1 MIYLDNNATTQPSP
15 AVAQALHVATTT
27 LFANPSSVHRP
38 GQEARHALELARKEL
53 ATLLGVPPRELVL
66 TSSGTESINLAI
78 RGVLEAR
85 TARYENAPPNPK
97 PQGGGHPTQGGRLS
111 THGGGHPTKGGG
123 LSTQGGGLSSPRE
136 GLSSPRHRTPPPT
149 IITTRLEHAAVRDL
163 ALHLQQ
169 QGRAEVRWL
178 PLDARGIADPAAL
191 EPLLDDRTA
200 LVSVQWAN
208 NETGVIQPVE
218 RLAEI
223 CRARGVPFHCD
234 AVQWVGKMPMPEA
247 LPCDLLTFSTH
258 KFHGPKGVGGLW
270 VRRGVGLV
278 PQTIGTQETD
288 RRGGTESV
296 AAIVAA
302 GVAAREAAAWL
313 ADPAA
318 RAKVA
323 TLRDHFE
330 TEIVARTPGSVVN
343 SRDCPRLWN
352 TTNIAF
358 PALEAEA
365 MLMLLSERGLAASA
379 GAACSSGS
387 LDPSPVLL
395 AMGVPEPL
403 AHGSIRFS
411 LSRNT
416 TEAEIDKAIEI
427 VVAAANQL
435 GRSSAASL

>member
-15 AVAQALHVATTT
+15 AVAQAIHVATTT
-27 LFANPSSVHRP
+27 LWANPSSVHRP

-78 RGVLEAR
+78 RGVLETHTTR
-85 TARYENAPPNPK
+85 QQNTLPNPN
-97 PQGGGHPTQGGRLS
+97 PRGGGHSIQ
-111 THGGGHPTKGGG
+111 GGG
-123 LSTQGGGLSSPRE
+123 LSTQGD
-136 GLSSPRHRTPPPT
+136 GLSSPRHRTPLPT
-149 IITTRLEHAAVRDL
+149 IITTRLEHTAVRDL
-163 ALHLQQ
+163 TIHLER
-169 QGRAEVRWL
+169 QGQAEVRWL
-178 PLDARGIADPAAL
+178 PLDSRGIADPAAL
-191 EPLLDDRTA
+191 DALLDDRTA

-223 CRARGVPFHCD
+223 CRANGVPFHCD

-247 LPCDLLTFSTH
+247 IPCDLLTFSAH

-296 AAIVAA
+296 AAIVGA

-323 TLRDHFE
+323 ALRDRFE
-330 TEIVARTPGSVVN
+330 TEIIRRTPSAPSTPGATIN

-352 TTNIAF
+352 TTSIAF

-395 AMGVPEPL
+395 SMGIPEPL

-416 TEAEIDKAIEI
+416 TDAEINDAIEI
-427 VVAAANQL
+427 VVAAATQL
-435 GRSSAASL
+435 GRSSESTR

>member
-1 MIYLDNNATTQPSP
+1 MIYLDNNATTQPTP
-15 AVAQALHVATTT
+15 AVAQAIHVATTT
-27 LFANPSSVHRP
+27 LWANPSSVHRP

-53 ATLLGVPPRELVL
+53 ATLLGVPSREIVL

-78 RGVLEAR
+78 RGVLESNR
-85 TARYENAPPNPK
+85 GGTLPAPTDP
-97 PQGGGHPTQGGRLS
+97 HPL
-111 THGGGHPTKGGG
+111 
-123 LSTQGGGLSSPRE
+123 
-136 GLSSPRHRTPPPT
+136 PT
-149 IITTRLEHAAVRDL
+149 IVTTRLEHTAVRDL
-163 ALHLQQ
+163 VLHLER
-169 QGRAEVRWL
+169 QGQVEIRWL

-191 EPLLDDRTA
+191 DALLDDRTA

-234 AVQWVGKMPMPEA
+234 AVQWVGKMPLPEA
-247 LPCDLLTFSTH
+247 LPCDLLTFSAH

-296 AAIVAA
+296 AAIVGA

-313 ADPAA
+313 ADPTA
-318 RAKVA
+318 RAKTA
-323 TLRDHFE
+323 ALRDRFE
-330 TEIVARTPGSVVN
+330 TEIIRRTPTTPGAVIN

-352 TTNIAF
+352 TTSIAF

-395 AMGVPEPL
+395 AMGIPEPL

-411 LSRNT
+411 LTRNT
-416 TEAEIDKAIEI
+416 TDAEINDAIEI
-427 VVAAANQL
+427 VVAAATQL
-435 GRSSAASL
+435 GRSSASTR

>member
-1 MIYLDNNATTQPSP
+1 MIYLDNNATTKPSP
-15 AVAQALHVATTT
+15 AAAQAAHIATTT
-27 LFANPSSVHRP
+27 LFANPSSIHRP
-38 GQEARHALELARKEL
+38 GQEARRAVELARQEL
-53 ATLLGVPPRELVL
+53 ASLLGVLPRELVL
-66 TSSGTESINLAI
+66 TSSGTESINLAV

-85 TARYENAPPNPK
+85 TNRKSAG
-97 PQGGGHPTQGGRLS
+97 PQGSARGVQT
-111 THGGGHPTKGGG
+111 
-123 LSTQGGGLSSPRE
+123 SP
-136 GLSSPRHRTPPPT
+136 PRAAAPPPT
-149 IITTRLEHAAVRDL
+149 IVTTRLEHTAVRDL
-163 ALHLQQ
+163 AIHLER
-169 QGRAEVRWL
+169 QGRAEIRWL
-178 PLDARGIADPAAL
+178 PLDSRGIADPAAL
-191 EPLLDDRTA
+191 EALLDSRTA

-223 CRARGVPFHCD
+223 CRAAGVPFHCD

-247 LPCDLLTFSTH
+247 LPCDLLTFSAH

-278 PQTIGTQETD
+278 PQTIGTQETE

-296 AAIVAA
+296 AAIVGA
-302 GVAAREAAAWL
+302 GVAAREAAVWL

-323 TLRDHFE
+323 ALRDRFE
-330 TEIVARTPGSVVN
+330 TKIVARAPAATVN
-343 SRDCPRLWN
+343 SQQCPRLWN

-358 PALEAEA
+358 PHLEAEA

-395 AMGVPEPL
+395 AMGIPEPL

-411 LSRNT
+411 LSRDT
-416 TEAEIDKAIEI
+416 TDAEIDEAIEI
-427 VVAAANQL
+427 VVAAATQL
-435 GRSSAASL
+435 GRSSASTR